1 MDPVKIIIFVAAFLL
16 LLLLGRKLS
25 GAGES
30 QIQIPPLPEPPSP
43 QTLSSN
49 LYEIVE
55 EEKEPAPAVIGAD
68 IPFPVAVPP
77 ITRSPDGRYS
87 RPEFLNYH
95 FETIDLVTGP
105 TDPSCFYDH
114 LWVQTRDLDHG
125 FPWTNKFTVATPAG
139 LERVMK
145 EEALAALYLDSETI
159 IVPKWNLEA
168 IMGAMVQQVIKAY
181 REPNDAE
188 EPAQSHVNPES

>member
-25 GAGES
+25 GAGEL
-30 QIQIPPLPEPPSP
+30 QIQIPPIPEPPSP

-49 LYEIVE
+49 RYEIVE

-77 ITRSPDGRYS
+77 ITRNPDGCYS

-95 FETIDLVTGP
+95 FQTIDLVTGP

-114 LWVQTRDLDHG
+114 LYIQTRDLDDG
-125 FPWTNKFTVATPAG
+125 IPWTNKFTVATPAG

-188 EPAQSHVNPES
+188 EPAQSHVNSES